1 MKFLFY
7 IFIYIMALFGSFN
20 KYYKSLNNSKLLS
33 GLAMIIL
40 NIFSK
45 YVELNISK
53 TQESYIRNAIT
64 REILIFTVIFVGTR
78 DIITSLLLTAAFII
92 LSTTI
97 FNERSRMCIIPN
109 KYIVLQ
115 DVLDTNKD
123 KLVSDDEIKNA
134 REILNKANIQK
145 NKVAQITS
153 LNYFQDNI

>member
-1 MKFLFY
+1 
-7 IFIYIMALFGSFN
+7 MALFGSFN

-115 DVLDTNKD
+115 DILDTNKD

>member
-1 MKFLFY
+1 
-7 IFIYIMALFGSFN
+7 MALFGSFN

>member
-1 MKFLFY
+1 
-7 IFIYIMALFGSFN
+7 MALFGSFN

-53 TQESYIRNAIT
+53 TQETYIRNAIT
-64 REILIFTVIFVGTR
+64 REILIFTVIFVGTH

-92 LSTTI
+92 LSTTV

-123 KLVSDDEIKNA
+123 NLVSDDEINNA
-134 REILNKANIQK
+134 RETLSKANIQK

>member
-1 MKFLFY
+1 
-7 IFIYIMALFGSFN
+7 MALFGSFN

-92 LSTTI
+92 LSTTV